1 MYHRGKRFVGED
13 MFGYVKVDKPELR
26 VREYEYYRG
35 VYCGLCRALGKCG
48 GQCARLT
55 LSYDFAFMA
64 LVRMAIENKA
74 PAFSQRRC
82 VAHPFHKHNIA
93 DNNSALE
100 FCAAASLLLAYGKNR
115 DDIADEK
122 GLKRLSA
129 AVASPFLSMMKRRPS
144 KRYKDLEVKIAESL
158 HRLSELER
166 ESKEVSVDRPA
177 ELVGELLGEI
187 MAEGLEGSKAR
198 VGRKIGRHIGKWIYI
213 ADAIDD
219 YDEDVKKGRYNP
231 LMGFCG
237 RDRLSDESLDSL
249 ENALTGELMEA
260 EKGFD
265 LIDYPDREIK
275 AVIENIIYLGMPK
288 RAREIMKKE
297 RERKKSDDRSV

>member
-1 MYHRGKRFVGED
+1 
-13 MFGYVKVDKPELR
+13 MFGYVRIDKPELR

-64 LVRMAIENKA
+64 LVRMAIEGNE
-74 PAFSQRRC
+74 PVFSRRRC

-93 DNNSALE
+93 DSNSALE

-115 DDIADEK
+115 DDMSDEK
-122 GLKRLSA
+122 GFKRLVA
-129 AVASPFLSMMKRRPS
+129 AVALPFLSALKRRPS
-144 KRYKDLEVKIAESL
+144 KSYK
-158 HRLSELER
+158 ELENKIS
-166 ESKEVSVDRPA
+166 EVLLELSLLEKSEKEPSIDRPA
-177 ELVGELLGEI
+177 ELFGELLGEI
-187 MAEGLEGSKAR
+187 MAEGLELSHRRIAK
-198 VGRKIGRHIGKWIYI
+198 KIGVHIGKWIYI
-213 ADAIDD
+213 SDAIDD
-219 YDEDVKKGRYNP
+219 YSEDVRRGRFNP
-231 LMGFCG
+231 LIGLCG
-237 RDRLSDESLDSL
+237 REGLSTEILDSL

-288 RAREIMKKE
+288 RAKEILNKTRKE
-297 RERKKSDDRSV
+297 SRVND